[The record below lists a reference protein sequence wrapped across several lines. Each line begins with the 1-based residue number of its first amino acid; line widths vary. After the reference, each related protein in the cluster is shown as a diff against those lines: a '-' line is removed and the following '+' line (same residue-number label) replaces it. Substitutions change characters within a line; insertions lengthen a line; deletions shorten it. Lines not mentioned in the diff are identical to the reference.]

1 LTGENEPQRKSSG
14 CQAEKPNQSIL
25 ELENIL
31 FMGTN
36 IVSGSG
42 LAVVL
47 RTGDGKF
54 PSCAYSYAVL
64 IFLPDAFIAT
74 IMKQIMKTR
83 PQNAFQRGI
92 KHLSWAMIVVIIV
105 VCPIVSSLPRIWS
118 TDFVNLCRFGL

>member
-36 IVSGSG
+36 VVSGSG
-42 LAVVL
+42 LGVVL

-54 PSCAYSYAVL
+54 PSCACSYAVL
-64 IFLPDAFIAT
+64 IFLSDAFIAT
-74 IMKQIMKTR
+74 IMKQIMKNR

-92 KHLSWAMIVVIIV
+92 EHLSWVMIVVIIV
-105 VCPIVSSLPRIWS
+105 VCPIVSSLPQIGP
-118 TDFVNLCRFGL
+118 TDVVKFCRFGL